1 MIYIYIYLFILYICI
16 YIYIRIYWYILKMS
30 AVELWIHLGLGCY
43 GIERDVHGC
52 HRDSTN
58 SQNKSKKQREITLW

>member
-1 MIYIYIYLFILYICI
+1 
-16 YIYIRIYWYILKMS
+16 MS